1 MSAKINKTHC
11 KLLITWSLAVF
22 CAFPI
27 TALAQMASGQ
37 KAPPPLGTLV
47 DVGGYRIHLY
57 CTGEGTPTV
66 VIVGAGF
73 SFDWGLVQ
81 PEAAKFTQVCAYDHS
96 GIGWSDDGPKDSCSL
111 IDLCINNAMVQDK
124 KLERSDCRMQP
135 RSFSREVRTLLI
147 ERMTSFINSSTF
159 SGEPLAS
166 SRLARDQTP
175 SSGLSS
181 GA

>member
-1 MSAKINKTHC
+1 MDGSQPGIPGASAIFASAFQVIEEEADKGSIEVFDPELRGHFAKSFFG
-11 KLLITWSLAVF
+11 KL
-22 CAFPI
+22 
-27 TALAQMASGQ
+27 Q
-37 KAPPPLGTLV
+37 KQAEAIAISRYCMRAGLQLTKQAIGEERLKKRGK
-47 DVGGYRIHLY
+47 GGGNHGCISRSSRSVANTI
-57 CTGEGTPTV
+57 
-66 VIVGAGF
+66 A
-73 SFDWGLVQ
+73 
-81 PEAAKFTQVCAYDHS
+81 
-96 GIGWSDDGPKDSCSL
+96 
-111 IDLCINNAMVQDK
+111 LCINNAMVQDK